1 MLYIRTHYD
10 ERAKVPPFFLLY
22 RVPLDRRCVHVWYC
36 CQIRDLLTV
45 ESYEEMCSNSFSFF
59 LQGKKEKQSCFVFF
73 NHWNSVHD
81 PFSSTLPLQAR
92 SKSDVSK
99 IEACERPFLNVFPS
113 EHDLPKEEKYTNV
126 RRQGSVQKKKRRRR
140 RKERENLCA
149 DRKTK
154 MKRANKSKRCL

>member
-45 ESYEEMCSNSFSFF
+45 ESYEEMCSSFFSFF
-59 LQGKKEKQSCFVFF
+59 LQGKKEKQSRFF
-73 NHWNSVHD
+73 FK
-81 PFSSTLPLQAR
+81 PLKFCATLPLPAR

-99 IEACERPFLNVFPS
+99 IEACERPFFNVFPS

-126 RRQGSVQKKKRRRR
+126 RRQGFEKR
-140 RKERENLCA
+140 K
-149 DRKTK
+149 
-154 MKRANKSKRCL
+154 